1 MNLTKLD
8 NSNPADLEI
17 IHAALDSYMC
27 DFEESTTGLGYIVLS
42 QNPTGPDVWAFVDTP
57 VAGQVVVAVITKAL
71 WDSNVFYLINNDEYK
86 PWRVETWFN
95 KLPFKVW

>member
-27 DFEESTTGLGYIVLS
+27 DFEMDQCLEFEVLS
-42 QNPTGPDVWAFVDTP
+42 QHPAGPDVWAFVDTP
-57 VAGQVVVAVITKAL
+57 VAGQVVVAVITNTH
-71 WDSNVFYLINNDEYK
+71 WDSNVFYLINNDQYK
-86 PWRVETWFN
+86 PWRVENWFN